1 MQSIWRIGLLIYLAV
16 SESKSVF
23 LFGYSGHAYVIIESL
38 LDSGYEIR
46 GYFDY
51 KSADKN
57 PYSLDYLGYEE
68 EVDVKSI
75 VGKNLVF
82 PSIGDNSI
90 RRKLIPFFEKHQL
103 NQFVAIDQSA
113 RISRTAIINTSTYIG
128 KNVIVNA
135 QTNIGKGV
143 ILNTGCII
151 EHECQISD
159 YVHIAP
165 GAVLCGNIS
174 VGEACFIGA
183 NSVVRQN
190 LTINTGNVIG
200 AGSVVTFDVMEKG
213 VWVGNKLR
221 KL

>member
-1 MQSIWRIGLLIYLAV
+1 M
-16 SESKSVF
+16 
-23 LFGYSGHAYVIIESL
+23 
-38 LDSGYEIR
+38 
-46 GYFDY
+46 
-51 KSADKN
+51 
-57 PYSLDYLGYEE
+57 DYLGYEE

-90 RRKLIPFFEKHQL
+90 RRKLISFFEKHQL
-103 NQFVAIDQSA
+103 TQFVAIDQSA

-165 GAVLCGNIS
+165 GVVLCGNIS